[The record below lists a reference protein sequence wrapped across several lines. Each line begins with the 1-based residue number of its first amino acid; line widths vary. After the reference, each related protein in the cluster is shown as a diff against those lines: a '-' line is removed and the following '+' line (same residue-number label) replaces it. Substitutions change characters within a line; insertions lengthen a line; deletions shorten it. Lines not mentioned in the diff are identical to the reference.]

1 MKKNSLHFYYLV
13 SFVEGGMMLVSELAS
28 SRKLAVFF
36 GSSLYVW
43 LMVLCI
49 TMLGLAAGYYYA
61 NYLCQKETNTNKQF
75 HSKTLSI
82 LFLLL
87 AISLSLWKFNTNIS
101 MILIQYNFELLTA
114 VFLDALFLLLIPMFA
129 FGAISTILID
139 ASQKI
144 KNHQP
149 TYGKILAFSTMG
161 SIVFA
166 LLAVLFTF
174 PYLGIQMTI
183 YILSFIALLVSVLF
197 YKIEI
202 FLIILFI
209 VATIYPEKKLHKNII
224 YQNDGVFSSVMVVD
238 DYQTRY
244 LLVNYIIQSFVDF
257 KNDKT
262 LDYANVIDSVF
273 IAHQWKNKKILIL
286 GLGGG
291 IIANK
296 LSKYSSEI
304 TGVEIDPRIIDCAK
318 KYFNLNLN
326 KKVKTI
332 CDDAQWFL
340 KKDTAHY
347 DVIIMDLFNGEE
359 PPSYLL
365 TAENFSELKTHFK
378 NDSSVLIIN
387 WYGYYKNKTGKGTR
401 VLVSTL
407 QKSGFFTSHIST
419 GVSEATSNLILFA
432 SNNENILPE
441 NKIDISLEKEIN
453 SSDKNTLAL
462 LNASANYE
470 WRKGYLNFI
479 RYWWGR

>member
-75 HSKTLSI
+75 NSKTLSI

-144 KNHQP
+144 NHHQP

-166 LLAVLFTF
+166 IMAVLFTF

-202 FLIILFI
+202 FLTMLFI
-209 VATIYPEKKLHKNII
+209 VAIIYPEKKLHKNII

-273 IAHQWKNKKILIL
+273 SAHKWKNKKILIL

-318 KYFNLNLN
+318 KYFNLNKN
-326 KKVKTI
+326 VKTI

>member
-1 MKKNSLHFYYLV
+1 
-13 SFVEGGMMLVSELAS
+13 
-28 SRKLAVFF
+28 
-36 GSSLYVW
+36 
-43 LMVLCI
+43 
-49 TMLGLAAGYYYA
+49 
-61 NYLCQKETNTNKQF
+61 
-75 HSKTLSI
+75 
-82 LFLLL
+82 
-87 AISLSLWKFNTNIS
+87 
-101 MILIQYNFELLTA
+101 
-114 VFLDALFLLLIPMFA
+114 
-129 FGAISTILID
+129 
-139 ASQKI
+139 
-144 KNHQP
+144 
-149 TYGKILAFSTMG
+149 
-161 SIVFA
+161 
-166 LLAVLFTF
+166 
-174 PYLGIQMTI
+174 MTI

-202 FLIILFI
+202 FLTILFI
-209 VATIYPEKKLHKNII
+209 VAIIYPEKKLNKNII

-244 LLVNYIIQSFVDF
+244 LLVNYIIQSFIDF

-273 IAHQWKNKKILIL
+273 SAHKWKNRKILIL

-318 KYFNLNLN
+318 KYFNLNKN
-326 KKVKTI
+326 VKTI

-365 TAENFSELKTHFK
+365 TAENFSELKSHFK

-432 SNNENILPE
+432 SNNKNILPE

-453 SSDKNTLAL
+453 TSDKNTLAL
-462 LNASANYE
+462 LNASVNYE

>member
-1 MKKNSLHFYYLV
+1 MKKNSLPFYYLV

-101 MILIQYNFELLTA
+101 MILIQYKFELLTA
-114 VFLDALFLLLIPMFA
+114 VFLDALFLLLIPMFS

-139 ASQKI
+139 ASQKLN
-144 KNHQP
+144 NHQP

-166 LLAVLFTF
+166 IMAVLFTF

-183 YILSFIALLVSVLF
+183 YILSFIAFLISVLF
-197 YKIEI
+197 YKIDI
-202 FLIILFI
+202 FLTILFI
-209 VATIYPEKKLHKNII
+209 VATVYPEKKLHKNII

-257 KNDKT
+257 KNNKT

-273 IAHQWKNKKILIL
+273 SAHKWKNKKILIL

-296 LSKYSSEI
+296 LSKYSSDI

-318 KYFNLNLN
+318 KYFNLNKN
-326 KKVKTI
+326 VKTI

-365 TAENFSELKTHFK
+365 TAENFSELRTHFK

-432 SNNENILPE
+432 SNNQNILPE

-453 SSDKNTLAL
+453 TSDKNTLAL

-479 RYWWGR
+479 RYGWGR